1 MRKHVGWV
9 VSFFALILIL
19 SSPISTKANS
29 LISVNITQN
38 GLSSKNTI
46 NLTIY
51 GDYIV
56 SADQREL
63 SGNYQVKIVNGDLYL
78 YTDNGHLIKNYGST
92 FSIYPTVY
100 GTKHYLSLNGYSYL
114 GEMSFTES
122 GGVIK
127 PRNTLTIEDYLKG
140 VVPKEMSALKPM
152 EALKAQAVAAR
163 TYVTGYLNNTN
174 INDTI
179 SYQVYGG
186 YAWHENSTKAV
197 EDTKGIIITH
207 NGSSIKQN
215 AFFYSSNGG
224 MMLTNQNSWGTNALA
239 YFNFGKDDYDLTS
252 SNPYKDW
259 NYNVYKSQIGLAG
272 RDMKNPAGWWDTVTE
287 KDLAFMN
294 KVKSFLQSSDRY
306 KYGDAPYVPSE
317 YEMKITTV
325 KDISFTTNL
334 TSRTEVL
341 TGELTV
347 QYILKRRSN
356 NTFVM
361 DENGNLK
368 IHELSFRDRSYDIRS
383 LVGSSKMKSPY
394 IKSVNKSRSDYF
406 IVNGG
411 GFGHGIGMSQYGAYK
426 MAETKSYA
434 EILAYY
440 FPGTRLYYDSSLV
453 YVPPVKMQ
461 SVSPDVLSPQSINKT
476 INITATAT
484 GGSELLYSFHM
495 FDGNEWTT
503 VKEYSVDNTFS
514 WTPTKPGNYKFSVHV
529 KDRFSSKTYD
539 SYGTLEYSIQ
549 GEPVKLNH
557 VTLSKTSPQDVGT
570 AVTFTADASGGVNR
584 LYKFWI
590 FDGQEWKVLSEY
602 STDNQATWT
611 PTEAGDYRFSVHVKD
626 SLSTNEYD
634 DYAGFEFTAVQPPD
648 ITSLKADRPSPQA
661 VGNTVTITAKGVG
674 VQEALYRFYQYDGKE
689 WTVLKDYGPENTIQW
704 SPRAGGTYRISVHMK
719 DSQSTKD
726 YDTYKWFDY
735 NFYVAPVKVSSLQ
748 ASLPSPQPS
757 GKTITLTANASGGTE
772 KLYKFHAYDGK
783 AWKVLRDY
791 QASNQYAWTPIPG
804 NYKLVVHV
812 KDKNSTKAYDA
823 YTSADYQVSDSPVQM
838 EALNTSYAS
847 PQTAGTPVRITAQ
860 AIGGTDRRYAFHVYD
875 GSAWTELQSYS
886 SDNEYTWIPSKPGSY
901 KFSVHVKDAK
911 STKRYDDYG
920 TFEYQVLEGVKMV
933 SVETDKASPQ
943 AANTTIN
950 VTATGKGG
958 TERLY
963 AFHVYDGK
971 EWKLVQG
978 YSANNQYSWKPT
990 AAGNYKFS
998 IHVKDKN
1005 STRTYDDYGVLLY
1018 EVK

>member
-1 MRKHVGWV
+1 MISYSTKLAKIFLVTVIIIASVLMTTGEKTLAYGPIIVLDPGHGGADPGAASGSYAEKNLNLNLAKKIKTYLGSFSSNVYLTRSTDTYLSLAERATFANNLGADMFLSIHHDSSTSSTANGISVHYSSYRPNIDKSGINVNYNFKNYPYVKESNNYFYYKDGTATKSVSIYSSTAYDYTPSLPAQNSKKLSLMVADTMAAMGYKRMYTSTGSKDHNLYVTRNTNMTSILIENGFMSNPTELAKITNPNV
-9 VSFFALILIL
+9 VDETAKRIANAVISFYRGLPAELTSVSFDKA
-19 SSPISTKANS
+19 SPEAANS
-29 LISVNITQN
+29 
-38 GLSSKNTI
+38 TI
-46 NLTIY
+46 NLMASSNNKSDLY
-51 GDYIV
+51 RFYLYDGKAWKMVQDY
-56 SADQREL
+56 STKSYYQWRPTL
-63 SGNYQVKIVNGDLYL
+63 PGNYR
-78 YTDNGHLIKNYGST
+78 
-92 FSIYPTVY
+92 FSIHVKNPYSTKEYDDYKGLDYTVY
-100 GTKHYLSLNGYSYL
+100 APVK
-114 GEMSFTES
+114 MES
-122 GGVIK
+122 
-127 PRNTLTIEDYLKG
+127 
-140 VVPKEMSALKPM
+140 
-152 EALKAQAVAAR
+152 
-163 TYVTGYLNNTN
+163 VT
-174 INDTI
+174 
-179 SYQVYGG
+179 S
-186 YAWHENSTKAV
+186 
-197 EDTKGIIITH
+197 
-207 NGSSIKQN
+207 
-215 AFFYSSNGG
+215 
-224 MMLTNQNSWGTNALA
+224 
-239 YFNFGKDDYDLTS
+239 DLTS
-252 SNPYKDW
+252 PQ
-259 NYNVYKSQIGLAG
+259 NVDSAI
-272 RDMKNPAGWWDTVTE
+272 
-287 KDLAFMN
+287 
-294 KVKSFLQSSDRY
+294 
-306 KYGDAPYVPSE
+306 
-317 YEMKITTV
+317 
-325 KDISFTTNL
+325 NL
-334 TSRTEVL
+334 TA
-341 TGELTV
+341 
-347 QYILKRRSN
+347 K
-356 NTFVM
+356 
-361 DENGNLK
+361 
-368 IHELSFRDRSYDIRS
+368 
-383 LVGSSKMKSPY
+383 
-394 IKSVNKSRSDYF
+394 
-406 IVNGG
+406 
-411 GFGHGIGMSQYGAYK
+411 
-426 MAETKSYA
+426 
-434 EILAYY
+434 
-440 FPGTRLYYDSSLV
+440 
-453 YVPPVKMQ
+453 
-461 SVSPDVLSPQSINKT
+461 
-476 INITATAT
+476 AT
-484 GGSELLYSFHM
+484 GGLELLYQFHVY
-495 FDGNEWTT
+495 DGVEWKALTNYSANNT
-503 VKEYSVDNTFS
+503 VKWVPGN
-514 WTPTKPGNYKFSVHV
+514 PGNYKFSVHV
-529 KDRFSSKTYD
+529 KDRYSSQKYD
-539 SYGTLEYSIQ
+539 SYGTFEYTIL
-549 GEPVKLNH
+549 GDPVQLNS
-557 VTLSKTSPQDVGT
+557 VTTSAVSPQDVGT
-570 AVTFTADASGGVNR
+570 PVTFTADASGGVNR

-626 SLSTNEYD
+626 SLSSNEYD

-704 SPRAGGTYRISVHMK
+704 SPRGEGNYRISVHMK
-719 DSQSTKD
+719 DSHSTKD

-783 AWKVLRDY
+783 TWKVLRDY

-920 TFEYQVLEGVKMV
+920 TFEYQVVEDVKMV

-1005 STRTYDDYGVLLY
+1005 STRTYDDYGAFEY
-1018 EVK
+1018 SIE